1 RHREGDEAFTP
12 GDKVGAYEEDASEA
26 DTQNVKPGTLSCLR
40 LQASTL
46 LTKHVHGICCMAD
59 IQSGKE
65 KSWKK
70 GWRNEQDVGYVH
82 HIPYLLPWFPYAK
95 IAVWSK
101 VAVWLPYDKAA
112 VWLLYSFDVV
122 LRLP

>member
-59 IQSGKE
+59 IQRGKE
-65 KSWKK
+65 EKLEERLEERTRRRVRSS
-70 GWRNEQDVGYVH
+70 YT
-82 HIPYLLPWFPYAK
+82 FS
-95 IAVWSK
+95 IAMVPVRQNCCMVQSCCM
-101 VAVWLPYDKAA
+101 VAVRQSCCMVA
-112 VWLLYSFDVV
+112 VFL
-122 LRLP
+122 